1 MSHSGCS
8 SAKRLQQV
16 CSHSPLSL
24 AWSRD
29 GLQTMR
35 RTFSPPPEPE
45 HPLSAPPAAAAVA
58 AAADRRMTSLLDRTR
73 GADSFLRMWQF
84 LLLLILAGFLLCE
97 SFVMFRFVLTI
108 IQCSQKIKTFLRT
121 KKIFVKDAQQIGMT
135 LFRFDGAFRFLRAI
149 RNFSYSFAVCVL
161 PPGRL

>member
-45 HPLSAPPAAAAVA
+45 HPLSTPPPAAAVA
-58 AAADRRMTSLLDRTR
+58 AADRRMNYHLDRTR

-97 SFVMFRFVLTI
+97 SFVMFRSVFTI
-108 IQCSQKIKTFLRT
+108 IQCSQKIKTFLRM
-121 KKIFVKDAQQIGMT
+121 KKTFVKDAQQIGMT
-135 LFRFDGAFRFLRAI
+135 LFRFDGAFRLPRAA
-149 RNFSYSFAVCVL
+149 RNFSCSFAICVL